1 MKRIFYIVALSGLFG
16 AALLTG
22 CQKEE
27 TTSTPATPAMPS
39 TNAPATNAPAQ

>member
-1 MKRIFYIVALSGLFG
+1 MGMKKTFYIIALLGFVG
-16 AALLTG
+16 AALLSG

-27 TTSTPATPAMPS
+27 TSSTPAAPS